1 MARHPAQGFM
11 RQWGNGR
18 DSNKRIARVQQTR
31 DVSTTR
37 PAHTH
42 LLPHGGQGQVL
53 YDLPRGR
60 RLAKCQEVYRTQ
72 RLQVHAKGVRDAGIV
87 HTHTQRHIVT

>member
-1 MARHPAQGFM
+1 MAGHPAQVFM
-11 RQWGNGR
+11 RKGGNGR
-18 DSNKRIARVQQTR
+18 DNNKRIARVQQTR
-31 DVSTTR
+31 DESTTR

-53 YDLPRGR
+53 DDLPRGCG
-60 RLAKCQEVYRTQ
+60 LAQGEEVHRTQ

-87 HTHTQRHIVT
+87 HTQRGT